1 MIPSILKS
9 RDKSDINEDNRI
21 DYHLPI
27 YSPYWMKRNNPGS
40 EISTKVGQPGIR
52 ATWIGHATVL
62 AEIDEAV
69 VLCDP
74 IFRYSD
80 LVFSFCICTY

>member
-1 MIPSILKS
+1 MFPSILKS
-9 RDKSDINEDNRI
+9 KDKSDINEDNRI

-27 YSPYWMKRNNPGS
+27 HSPYWLKRYNTES
-40 EISTKVGQPGIR
+40 EISTQVGQPGLR

-80 LVFSFCICTY
+80 FFYFC

>member
-1 MIPSILKS
+1 MITSILKS
-9 RDKSDINEDNRI
+9 RDESGIDKDNRI

-27 YSPYWMKRNNPGS
+27 HSPYWMKRKVPGR
-40 EISTKVGQPGIR
+40 EISTQFGQPGVR

-80 LVFSFCICTY
+80 IGL